1 MTKLQMVIERPEHSQ
16 DSRWAD
22 TGDRYMLKLL
32 KNYIFHRAQED
43 GRAWTDLAHVV
54 QCLNKLDAGVAEKV
68 CLVSPD
74 EKNIMVRQPLVA
86 RACLSVRVPF
96 RTRLSHLPTL
106 RCARPLRVTPAL
118 GHAPAAAMV
127 FFYFDTRC
135 FVCIAAPSTVTA
147 NPDRLLCRPQK
158 VCAACMGGYLRGW
171 PDTCGPR
178 DVLASLCLRRRGAR
192 ARHSATRHTHAPIV
206 RERTFPCPVARLL
219 AANRWSTFC
228 LGTTPHSWSVG
239 LVGWL

>member
-96 RTRLSHLPTL
+96 RTPLSRLPTL
-106 RCARPLRVTPAL
+106 RCTLPLCVAPAL

-127 FFYFDTRC
+127 FFVLTPGFLCVSPR
-135 FVCIAAPSTVTA
+135 
-147 NPDRLLCRPQK
+147 RLL
-158 VCAACMGGYLRGW
+158 L
-171 PDTCGPR
+171 PR
-178 DVLASLCLRRRGAR
+178 NQIVSFADLKKCVQR
-192 ARHSATRHTHAPIV
+192 AWEAI
-206 RERTFPCPVARLL
+206 
-219 AANRWSTFC
+219 
-228 LGTTPHSWSVG
+228 
-239 LVGWL
+239 